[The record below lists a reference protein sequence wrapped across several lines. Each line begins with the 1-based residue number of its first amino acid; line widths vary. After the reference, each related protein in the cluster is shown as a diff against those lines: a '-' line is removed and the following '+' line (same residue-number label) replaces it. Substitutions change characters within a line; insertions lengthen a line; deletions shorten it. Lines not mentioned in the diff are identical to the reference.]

1 MADGDV
7 IAAIIQDTGEVI
19 EIDQPCIP
27 KRLTQT
33 GLLLP
38 ANLPFE
44 KWQSVLQT
52 LRGMEFSVM
61 WWLGDC
67 LRYGERAYGEK
78 YAQALDATDYA
89 YQTIADAKWVAG
101 RFELSR
107 RRENLT
113 WSHHREVAGIE
124 DDAEQDAVLDAAATG
139 GWSKKRLR
147 SEVRC
152 RNAARRGSV
161 NGPRTASANT
171 EPLRGSPLPLPAPG
185 AALPVEPPD
194 LDRVAI
200 ARAALGALDFDQRLA
215 LFLEHPGE
223 VYVARMYLIA
233 RRGGKG

>member
-44 KWQSVLQT
+44 KWQSVLERLQ
-52 LRGMEFSVM
+52 GMEFSVM

-101 RFELSR
+101 RFEISR

-113 WSHHREVAGIE
+113 WSHHREVAGIQ
-124 DDAEQDAVLDAAATG
+124 DDAEQDA
-139 GWSKKRLR
+139 
-147 SEVRC
+147 

-161 NGPRTASANT
+161 NGSRTASANT
-171 EPLRGSPLPLPAPG
+171 EPLQGSPLPLPAPG
-185 AALPVEPPD
+185 AGLPVEPPD

-215 LFLEHPGE
+215 LFIEHPGE
-223 VYVARMYLIA
+223 VCLARMHLIA
-233 RRGGKG
+233 RYRGKG

>member
-1 MADGDV
+1 MRTACRRRSD
-7 IAAIIQDTGEVI
+7 I
-19 EIDQPCIP
+19 EIDHPCIP

-44 KWQSVLQT
+44 KWQSVLET

-101 RFELSR
+101 RFEISR

-113 WSHHREVAGIE
+113 CGLTPVSWRDEG
-124 DDAEQDAVLDAAATG
+124 L
-139 GWSKKRLR
+139 
-147 SEVRC
+147 
-152 RNAARRGSV
+152 GS
-161 NGPRTASANT
+161 GC
-171 EPLRGSPLPLPAPG
+171 
-185 AALPVEPPD
+185 
-194 LDRVAI
+194 
-200 ARAALGALDFDQRLA
+200 LA
-215 LFLEHPGE
+215 LRHVILRFVAFFWFGPGG
-223 VYVARMYLIA
+223 AILPSRPA
-233 RRGGKG
+233 H

>member
-1 MADGDV
+1 MADDDV

-27 KRLTQT
+27 KQLTQT

-44 KWQSVLQT
+44 KWQSVLERLQ
-52 LRGMEFSVM
+52 GMEFSVM

-78 YAQALDATDYA
+78 YRRLMRPIMPIRQSLMRNG
-89 YQTIADAKWVAG
+89 VAG
-101 RFELSR
+101 RFEISR

-124 DDAEQDAVLDAAATG
+124 DDAEQDAVLDAAETG

-147 SEVRC
+147 AEVRR
-152 RNAARRGSV
+152 RNAALRGSV
-161 NGPRTASANT
+161 NGSRTASANT
-171 EPLRGSPLPLPAPG
+171 EPLQGSPLPLPAPG

-223 VYVARMYLIA
+223 VYVARLHLMAHY
-233 RRGGKG
+233 GG